1 MRHNEKAKI
10 GGNDETLSNFIKES
24 TREGERKRNKEQ
36 GPKFWQAKEPQ
47 RDEPHG
53 GKGKTKCQNYH
64 QSHEAYQ
71 RGGRP
76 DKTSSFRRILPCNN
90 SLPLNEGGLCS
101 L

>member
-53 GKGKTKCQNYH
+53 GKGKLNAKTTT
-64 QSHEAYQ
+64 SHMKHIKGEVGPIKLQALEE
-71 RGGRP
+71 
-76 DKTSSFRRILPCNN
+76 SSFAITARL
-90 SLPLNEGGLCS
+90 
-101 L
+101 

>member
-1 MRHNEKAKI
+1 VKYFTQIRHNEKAKI

-24 TREGERKRNKEQ
+24 TQERERKRNKEQ

-47 RDEPHG
+47 RDESHG

-64 QSHEAYQ
+64 
-71 RGGRP
+71 
-76 DKTSSFRRILPCNN
+76 
-90 SLPLNEGGLCS
+90 EGGLCS